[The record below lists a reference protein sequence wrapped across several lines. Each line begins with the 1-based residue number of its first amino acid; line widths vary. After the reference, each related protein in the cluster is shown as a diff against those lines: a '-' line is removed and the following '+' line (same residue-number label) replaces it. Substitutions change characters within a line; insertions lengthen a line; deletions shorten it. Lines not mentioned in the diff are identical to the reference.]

1 MTPVDWQPGSN
12 YISTVVNRA
21 RGGEETKWLKRK
33 THKETTWGIKGRRR
47 SQPGKGVHRSVYL
60 EAKV

>member
-21 RGGEETKWLKRK
+21 RGGNKMAEEEDTQGN
-33 THKETTWGIKGRRR
+33 HVGDKGEEEESAWER
-47 SQPGKGVHRSVYL
+47 SSSVC
-60 EAKV
+60 VP